1 MILVIFDKCSFV
13 SIAKVLRNCFGCKKK
28 RLCQGPFSFLRIYV
42 IRRRRGG
49 KKCPLFDGRSFC
61 IVMGS
66 SMIRLHADWP
76 RWRTLSSLLLP
87 LGVQCKDFDLTRLDG
102 KIFNRIIINWIE
114 QEVMVLFFFFF
125 LLLDITHDIDKSLRL
140 HDFVINFKPWLII
153 VFKQTY

>member
-49 KKCPLFDGRSFC
+49 KNVLFLTGDRSALSWDRPWFACMRIGHGGEPWVLFFC
-61 IVMGS
+61 
-66 SMIRLHADWP
+66 
-76 RWRTLSSLLLP
+76 P

-125 LLLDITHDIDKSLRL
+125 LLLDIIHDIDKSLRL